1 MRASDEDRQR
11 DGTAPGVSGSWWT
24 RHRRATAGVAGLA
37 AVLGAGAYV
46 LTDQMTADR
55 TTTRRDAAISAV
67 TNAPTAGPSGTPVAS
82 SSSAPPAATAS
93 ASPIP
98 SKVVEEIKEAR
109 RKMAEDGVEVKR
121 PAVPKATATAD
132 DVRVATKGSLS
143 EGGIVRMVTARGD
156 LTGQRELAWVA
167 GGVAK
172 YRNVP
177 CSQTIRFSANSQPE
191 KKPNLLMCW
200 RTSAKKSVVAIVVDP
215 KGHPSREKAVDALE
229 QKWRSMR

>member
-1 MRASDEDRQR
+1 MGVSDEDRQR
-11 DGTAPGVSGSWWT
+11 GGTARGWWA

-37 AVLGAGAYV
+37 GVLGTGAYV
-46 LTDQMTADR
+46 LTAQVTTDR
-55 TTTRRDAAISAV
+55 TTTTSRDAAIGAV
-67 TNAPTAGPSGTPVAS
+67 ATASAGPSGTPVPPNS
-82 SSSAPPAATAS
+82 STPPAAETS

-109 RKMAEDGVEVKR
+109 RKMADDGVPVKR

-167 GGVAK
+167 GGVAE

-177 CSQTIRFSANSQPE
+177 CSQTIRFSTSSRPE
-191 KKPNLLMCW
+191 KKPNLLVCW

-229 QKWRSMR
+229 QKWRNMR